1 MVLFIYNYAYVIDYY
16 TYLLDARVSIGDI
29 ICIKLMRDRGILR
42 HSRALLFAVCI
53 VIGGASTALAQTSSS
68 SHYKVSETQFG
79 AGSTQQQCS
88 DSYCAKTSIGDMGN
102 GSSTGATNT
111 AKFGSITPDEPL
123 LEVIV
128 ESGQSFLG
136 DLSAEQTA
144 TKTTIVKVRSYL
156 SNGYFVQVT
165 GDPPKYGGHTLS
177 TPASPALSQPG
188 SEQFGINVVAN
199 SSPNVGANPVQVPSG
214 DFSFGQA
221 YSGYNT
227 ANRFQYNSGDTVAS
241 SSVASGQ
248 TEYTISMI
256 VNISNL
262 TPAGHYSGDFAA
274 VVIPM
279 Y

>member
-1 MVLFIYNYAYVIDYY
+1 
-16 TYLLDARVSIGDI
+16 
-29 ICIKLMRDRGILR
+29 
-42 HSRALLFAVCI
+42 
-53 VIGGASTALAQTSSS
+53 
-68 SHYKVSETQFG
+68 
-79 AGSTQQQCS
+79 
-88 DSYCAKTSIGDMGN
+88 MGN
-102 GSSTGATNT
+102 GSSTGVTS
-111 AKFGSITPDEPL
+111 KVEFGSITPDEPSL
-123 LEVIV
+123 DVII
-128 ESGQSFLG
+128 EPGLSFLG
-136 DLSAEQTA
+136 DLSTEQTA

-165 GDPPKYGGHTLS
+165 GDPPKYEGHTLS

-188 SEQFGINVVAN
+188 TEQFGINVVAN
-199 SSPNVGANPVQVPSG
+199 SSPSVGSNPVQVPSS

-227 ANRFQYNSGDTVAS
+227 TNRFQYNSGDTIAS

-256 VNISNL
+256 VNISSL
-262 TPAGHYSGDFAA
+262 TPSGHYSGDFAA